1 MPDPL
6 GSICSCMAWQAPLAL
21 AMAATALAIGGTPL
35 SAQSSTSS
43 TSAASSTMTVG
54 HQAKPARPR
63 GRLVSVPGY
72 PYAYVVPVAPK
83 DPRTPRQQCL
93 DSEIEKE
100 GGHPSD
106 LAMASIDLKC
116 SQR

>member
-1 MPDPL
+1 M
-6 GSICSCMAWQAPLAL
+6 AL
-21 AMAATALAIGGTPL
+21 ATGTPL
-35 SAQSSTSS
+35 SAQSSTSA
-43 TSAASSTMTVG
+43 TSAANSTMTIG
-54 HQAKPARPR
+54 HQAKPARPQ
-63 GRLVSVPGY
+63 GRLVSAPGY
-72 PYAYVVPVAPK
+72 PYAYLVPVAPK
-83 DPRTPRQQCL
+83 DTRTPRQRCV